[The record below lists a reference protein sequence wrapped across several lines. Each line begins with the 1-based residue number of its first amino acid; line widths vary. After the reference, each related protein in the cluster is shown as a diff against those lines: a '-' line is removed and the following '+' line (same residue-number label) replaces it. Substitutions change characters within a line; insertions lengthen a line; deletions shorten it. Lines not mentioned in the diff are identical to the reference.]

1 MRENDIKFS
10 DNCSRIVSE
19 AKYRRKYKEG
29 IKILTPKQL
38 LQLLLVSLVQLK
50 AGNTSENLLN

>member
-19 AKYRRKYKEG
+19 AEYRRKYKEE

-38 LQLLLVSLVQLK
+38 LQLLLVSLVQVK